1 VAQTVADLLIERLM
15 EWSVFRIYS
24 YPDARI
30 TGNRGLRKGDQVYD
44 FVQVRH
50 EEASAF
56 ISVLARKIFGRRWR
70 LPGNQKPWRSFVTSS
85 LSRSR
90 SSSRTVNRREAT

>member
-1 VAQTVADLLIERLM
+1 MAQAVAYLLIERLM
-15 EWSVFRIYS
+15 AWGVFRIYS
-24 YPDARI
+24 YPDAGI

-56 ISVLARKIFGRRWR
+56 IACSHAKYSGEGGVCL
-70 LPGNQKPWRSFVTSS
+70 VTSS
-85 LSRSR
+85 PGDH
-90 SSSRTVNRREAT
+90 SSLLR